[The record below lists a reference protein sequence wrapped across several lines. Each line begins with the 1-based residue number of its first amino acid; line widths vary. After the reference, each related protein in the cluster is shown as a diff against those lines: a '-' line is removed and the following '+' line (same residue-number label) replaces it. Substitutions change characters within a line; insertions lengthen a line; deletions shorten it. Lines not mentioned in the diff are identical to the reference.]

1 MKSGE
6 VCYDYAERVFTRNAC
21 RCLGKL
27 LYNSDLQ
34 MKTTLDTM
42 LKTCRRTSL
51 AIERFKTKTA
61 MHYDVA
67 NFLQQIQTTL
77 TGLQHQIES
86 LQEEI
91 EK

>member
-1 MKSGE
+1 MVLPILCIVVSFFEGI
-6 VCYDYAERVFTRNAC
+6 
-21 RCLGKL
+21 
-27 LYNSDLQ
+27 

-51 AIERFKTKTA
+51 AIERFKVDKKVSSKFPFSID
-61 MHYDVA
+61 MD

-77 TGLQHQIES
+77 SGLQHHIES
-86 LQEEI
+86 LQEEV

>member
-1 MKSGE
+1 
-6 VCYDYAERVFTRNAC
+6 
-21 RCLGKL
+21 
-27 LYNSDLQ
+27 

-42 LKTCRRTSL
+42 LNTCRRTSL
-51 AIERFKTKTA
+51 SIERFKANNIGSVVGIK
-61 MHYDVA
+61 DVD

-77 TGLQHQIES
+77 SGLQHQIES

>member
-1 MKSGE
+1 MDGARKRGG
-6 VCYDYAERVFTRNAC
+6 ARV
-21 RCLGKL
+21 
-27 LYNSDLQ
+27 
-34 MKTTLDTM
+34 KTTLDTM
-42 LKTCRRTSL
+42 LNTCLKTKL
-51 AIERFKTKTA
+51 AIERFKA
-61 MHYDVA
+61 NNIGSVVGIEDVD